1 MPGVETSL
9 PLMLD
14 RVNRNACTLQEVVFW
29 MSESPANLYRMQG
42 KGRIEVGQD
51 ADLVLVDMA
60 LKKTVRNGQLH
71 TRVNWSPYNGME
83 LQGWPVRTIVNGE
96 TVFLNGEVDKRVRGR
111 EICFA

>member
-1 MPGVETSL
+1 
-9 PLMLD
+9 
-14 RVNRNACTLQEVVFW
+14 LQEVVFW
-29 MSESPANLYRMQG
+29 MSTSPANLYQMQG

-71 TRVNWSPYNGME
+71 TRVNWSPYHGME
-83 LQGWPVRTIVNGE
+83 LQGWPVRTIVNGQ
-96 TVFLNGEVDKRVRGR
+96 TVYMNGEVDKSVRGR